1 MNELLE
7 AVELYNETVIRGL
20 DNLNDELGKLLE
32 STKGANKI
40 LKEYMEAK
48 NESIR

>member
-7 AVELYNETVIRGL
+7 AVELYNDTVIRGL
-20 DNLNDELGKLLE
+20 DKLNDELRKLLE
-32 STKGANKI
+32 STKASNQV